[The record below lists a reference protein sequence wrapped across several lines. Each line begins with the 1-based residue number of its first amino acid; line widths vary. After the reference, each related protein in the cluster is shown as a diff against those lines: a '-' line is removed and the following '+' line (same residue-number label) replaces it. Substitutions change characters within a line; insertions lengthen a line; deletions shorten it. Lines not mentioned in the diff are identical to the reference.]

1 MEIGKDELKKLLEN
15 KAEETYGDR
24 KKNELLEIKHDKE
37 MMTFK
42 DIEKWKTK
50 KNNRVIRTNQV
61 DIYENHL
68 NLVLESNIN
77 SLVCV
82 SRTGIGK
89 TYATLNILRKQG
101 KEYAYKNGFSTALS
115 LYQYI
120 YDNRDKLIVIDDL
133 TDNIFKDKKIIAIL
147 KACLYG
153 ESNKRFVNYDT
164 TSDKLS
170 VPNRFEFTGK
180 VIILANEI
188 GNKHSEDFKAL
199 ISRGIFFEMSYSFK
213 ETISIA
219 YKIIRNNKLT
229 DKQNVRIKQIIKDNV
244 TSVCEFNFRKLE
256 HLIEM
261 VKFDM
266 SKAEELFI
274 NSYKVDEDTRLV
286 EQLIQRASPVKDQA
300 REFTEKTGKSRRT
313 YFTIKKKISAVVQS
327 KNNVA
332 LALRGSQ

>member
-1 MEIGKDELKKLLEN
+1 MNKEELKQMLEN
-15 KAEETYGDR
+15 KAEETLGNR
-24 KKNELLEIKHDKE
+24 KKNEVLELKHDKE
-37 MMTFK
+37 MATFK

-50 KNNRVIRTNQV
+50 TVNKILRTSQI

-68 NLVLESNIN
+68 NLVLNSNIN

-89 TYATLNILRKQG
+89 TYATLNILRKQK
-101 KEYAYKNGFSTALS
+101 KEFSYKNGFSTALS

-120 YDNRDKLIVIDDL
+120 YDNKDKLIVFDDL

-153 ESNKRFVNYDT
+153 ESNKRFVSYDT

-170 VPNRFEFTGK
+170 VPSGFEFTGK

-199 ISRGIFFEMSYSFK
+199 ISRGIFYEMTYSFE
-213 ETISIA
+213 ETIKIA
-219 YKIIRNNKLT
+219 HKIIKGNNLT
-229 DKQNVRIKQIIKDNV
+229 DKQNIRIKQIIKDNV
-244 TSVCEFNFRKLE
+244 TSACEFNFRKLE

-261 VKFDM
+261 VKFDID
-266 SKAEELFI
+266 KAEELF
-274 NSYKVDEDTRLV
+274 NHSYKVDEDTRLV
-286 EQLIQRASPVKDQA
+286 SILMKRASPVKDQA
-300 REFTEKTGKSRRT
+300 REFSERTGKSRATFFRIRKS
-313 YFTIKKKISAVVQS
+313 IKTEDIG
-327 KNNVA
+327 NN
-332 LALRGSQ
+332 LQ